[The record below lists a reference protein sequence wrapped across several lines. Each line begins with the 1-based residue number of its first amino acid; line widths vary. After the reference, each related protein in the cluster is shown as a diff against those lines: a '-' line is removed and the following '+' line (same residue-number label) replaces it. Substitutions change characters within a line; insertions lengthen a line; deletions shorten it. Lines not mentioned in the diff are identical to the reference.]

1 MIQVGASPRGCISL
15 MRIGQALVLQAG
27 RGYVTPED
35 VKAMRHPVL
44 RHRLVRTFDAL
55 ADNVPPEQ
63 LVDAV
68 FDAVPTP

>member
-1 MIQVGASPRGCISL
+1 MTRIAFLHTGAVVIPPVMEL
-15 MRIGQALVLQAG
+15 AG
-27 RGYVTPED
+27 RAYVIPD
-35 VKAMRHPVL
+35 DIKAVRYSVL

-55 ADNVPPEQ
+55 ANNVPPEQ